1 VAETD
6 PVELLEKIKDFPCP
20 VCGPTEWRLL
30 GDLGNLQVAMPV
42 KTPHGEIVQTTEV
55 WGSLDAFP
63 FICNAC
69 GFIRFHATQQMTA
82 LSEALPDEAT

>member
-1 VAETD
+1 
-6 PVELLEKIKDFPCP
+6 
-20 VCGPTEWRLL
+20 
-30 GDLGNLQVAMPV
+30 MPV